1 MLPFQRFILDYK
13 YGKKI
18 LTLLLGLVI
27 VLAFYLRIDALR
39 EQQLSFPNGTDG
51 SLEFQ
56 RYAEKLLDYTFDGEI
71 FPPGTVTHKP
81 FFSILLAGVFE
92 IFGRTAFV
100 QYSTTLAISMGQ
112 LVLLFLIVRR
122 LHGLGWGVWVVFFV
136 ALNAEAVHNSVQ
148 GSSVPLF
155 IFILLGLVYLLARQQ
170 ELLKM
175 KPVWLIGLAAAM
187 ATLTREEG
195 WFLLL
200 AIIVVLVVLKR
211 RSLKI
216 FCYQFYPILFFPILL
231 EFFHFVFRR
240 ANQLQV
246 LGDRYGTYFFAREFI
261 DHQMPSWYHRIM
273 IHKDFFSI
281 SYVQWLFDFHQLIE
295 LPWIVAKGFGLI
307 VNGLSD
313 LFSLPVFVV
322 LILSLLITL
331 RFHLREKN
339 LNVEWIALGPIV
351 MSLVLLTPVF
361 ELIGNDDLGSRNH
374 YLLPSMTLLLVVAPR
389 GVRRVKKFV
398 IEFVPFAGIL
408 LAGFFLV
415 VYYAYHQNFIYGRYE
430 PSVSVPSE
438 VSSVKSFDALE
449 NGSHVKAK
457 DGFDRILD
465 KNPRYAP
472 AHFGRAVALW
482 NMSEFLE
489 ADSAFAMAINIF
501 PWYGEA
507 YLARALLRA
516 YVGDF
521 QNGLEVLKRCLKI
534 RPDFFRAHL
543 LSARLNL
550 LLGHSKIARGHYYE
564 YMEGVKNFRK
574 KGTQSI
580 EGLKKRQNQ
589 PGYEAQGDY
598 VYSSLGGSRGLLSEM
613 MLSDSAFGW
622 GYNHLNSRGYYEVGG
637 QGVHYY
643 RLDDSD
649 VFYNLGNMYLA
660 EGDFRRAIS
669 FYEALVNV
677 ATASDTFKFNEK
689 DNSGIISLALNN
701 LAIAYLRVEDLGMAK
716 KLFLHAIRLTPKS
729 SIIRNNLGC
738 IHLLLGDFAHA
749 QKYLDMAAE
758 SKRNFADNSV
768 SDEKLASNKKLLSD
782 VQRHTVGTNSKVEL
796 VNGAFVSNINY
807 LTNENAKAGLLRN
820 NRVVW

>member
-18 LTLLLGLVI
+18 LTLLFGLVM
-27 VLAFYLRIDALR
+27 VLALYLRIDALG
-39 EQQLSFPNGTDG
+39 EQHLSFPNGTDG

-122 LHGLGWGVWVVFFV
+122 LHGLGWGIWVVFFV

-155 IFILLGLVYLLARQQ
+155 VFILLGLVYLLARQR

-175 KPVWLIGLAAAM
+175 KPVWFIGLAAAM

-195 WFLLL
+195 WFLLM
-200 AIIVVLVVLKR
+200 AMVVVLVVLKR
-211 RSLKI
+211 RSLKL
-216 FCYQFYPILFFPILL
+216 FCYRFYPILFIPILF
-231 EFFHFVFRR
+231 EVFYFVFRR
-240 ANQLQV
+240 VNQLQV

-261 DHQMPSWYHRIM
+261 DHQMPSWYHRTE

-281 SYVQWLFDFHQLIE
+281 SYVQWLFDFHQLSE
-295 LPWIVAKGFGLI
+295 LLWIATKGLGLI
-307 VNGLSD
+307 VNGLSN
-313 LFSLPVFVV
+313 LFSLPVFVA
-322 LILSLLITL
+322 LILSLFITL
-331 RFHLREKN
+331 RFYLRGKN
-339 LNVEWIALGPIV
+339 LYVEWIVLGSIA

-389 GVRRVKKFV
+389 GVRRVKKIV
-398 IEFVPFAGIL
+398 TEFVPFAGVL
-408 LAGFFLV
+408 LSSLFFV

-438 VSSVKSFDALE
+438 VSSVKGFEALE
-449 NGSHVKAK
+449 NGSHVKAM
-457 DGFDRILD
+457 DDFDRILAE
-465 KNPRYAP
+465 NPKYAP
-472 AHFGRAVALW
+472 AHFGRAVAFW
-482 NMSEFLE
+482 NISEFIE

-521 QNGLEVLKRCLKI
+521 QNGLEVLKRCLKL

-550 LLGHSKIARGHYYE
+550 LLGRSKVARDHYHE
-564 YMEGVKNFRK
+564 YMEGVENFRK

-580 EGLKKRQNQ
+580 EDLKKRQNQ
-589 PGYEAQGDY
+589 VGYEAQGGY
-598 VYSSLGGSRGLLSEM
+598 VYSSLGGSRGLLNEM

-622 GYNHLNSRGYYEVGG
+622 GYNHLNSKGYYEVGG
-637 QGVHYY
+637 QGVQYY
-643 RLDDSD
+643 RMNDSD
-649 VFYNLGNMYLA
+649 VFYNLGKMYLA

-669 FYEALVNV
+669 YYEALVNV
-677 ATASDTFKFNEK
+677 VTASDTFKFNEK
-689 DNSGIISLALNN
+689 DNSGMISLAFNN
-701 LAIAYLRVEDLGMAK
+701 LAIAYVNVEDLGMAK
-716 KLFLHAIRLTPKS
+716 KLFLQAIRLAPKS

-738 IHLLLGDFAHA
+738 IYLLTGDFAHA
-749 QKYLDMAAE
+749 QKYLDMVAE

-782 VQRHTVGTNSKVEL
+782 VQRHTVGTNSKLEL
-796 VNGAFVSNINY
+796 ISGLFISNVNY
-807 LTNENAKAGLLRN
+807 LTNENAKADLLRN
-820 NRVVW
+820 SLVW